1 MIGFN
6 DYIYGKEFILKPCIN
21 GDIKFYTI
29 SEFNKAMRMK
39 NIVIGMLLTILI
51 GCIIIAFLSIWNLFH
66 VLKPP

>member
-6 DYIYGKEFILKPCIN
+6 DYIYGKELILKPSIN

-29 SEFNKAMRMK
+29 SEFNKAMKTK

-51 GCIIIAFLSIWNLFH
+51 GCIIVYFLHSFNDI
-66 VLKPP
+66 